1 MIQNGSEQFQRPQ
14 RPWCLPLA
22 EFGAYA
28 GGKEAVKVAPA
39 RCILEASAVDL
50 FNLDALLYCR
60 IFFVLVRVWEGN
72 SNDNNQVIGFWRGY
86 ASSKPILQQP
96 EGVQHFLLY
105 CIVSSLAG
113 KASQRIT
120 DQGDLLERMGAP
132 DSDSI
137 SNPCMP

>member
-28 GGKEAVKVAPA
+28 GGKEAVKVAPGHW
-39 RCILEASAVDL
+39 ILEALAADL

-86 ASSKPILQQP
+86 ASSKLIPTGRPCRFEHSLQQP
-96 EGVQHFLLY
+96 EKVRHFLLY

-113 KASQRIT
+113 KA
-120 DQGDLLERMGAP
+120 
-132 DSDSI
+132 
-137 SNPCMP
+137 